1 MGAKSRIPF
10 DFTNKADIFRVEC
23 TQKASSY
30 WSGWLKKSLKITWFP
45 TTAKKG
51 LKTWQSDLL
60 SLYFSVWMY
69 VIREMEDAVT
79 DCTAG
84 HSHKFFFKLMTLKKT

>member
-23 TQKASSY
+23 AQKASSY
-30 WSGWLKKSLKITWFP
+30 WSGWLKKCLKLQLQ
-45 TTAKKG
+45 KKG

-84 HSHKFFFKLMTLKKT
+84 HSH

>member
-23 TQKASSY
+23 AQKASSY

-84 HSHKFFFKLMTLKKT
+84 HSHKFFKFMTLKTT